1 MSFNLVARR
10 PAGIEH
16 ARLLSR
22 VSHVQFVHA
31 LPVPRRSLIVGLTV
45 AALAAGVP
53 VGFAVAAPAPRA
65 TSLRVDVAEWSVVP
79 SAGVVRAGRVRIVVR
94 NLGAVTH
101 SLTIVRTGSF
111 GEALPLRG
119 DKAVAAPVTAP
130 VLIPAGAAKTFVV
143 RLAAGSYV
151 LLDNLPWHYW
161 KGTSVAIAVR

>member
-1 MSFNLVARR
+1 
-10 PAGIEH
+10 
-16 ARLLSR
+16 
-22 VSHVQFVHA
+22 
-31 LPVPRRSLIVGLTV
+31 VPRRSLTLGL
-45 AALAAGVP
+45 ALASVISGLLA
-53 VGFAVAAPAPRA
+53 GFAVAAPAPRA
-65 TSLRVDVAEWSVVP
+65 TPLRVDVAEWSVVP

-94 NLGAVTH
+94 NLGGVTH
-101 SLTIVRTGSF
+101 SLMIVRTGSF

-130 VLIPAGAAKTFVV
+130 VLIPAGAVKTLVV